1 LNCQSVLKFFNDIN
15 NFGFGETVKMGFTS
29 ILAFI
34 VIAILIVV
42 IYVIIQGVKNKNWKQ
57 VIIPVAVFAVFIAVL
72 GYGLISFITSM

>member
-1 LNCQSVLKFFNDIN
+1 
-15 NFGFGETVKMGFTS
+15 MGFTS

-42 IYVIIQGVKNKNWKQ
+42 IYVIIQGIKNKNWKQ
-57 VIIPVAVFAVFIAVL
+57 VIILVAAFAVFIAVL